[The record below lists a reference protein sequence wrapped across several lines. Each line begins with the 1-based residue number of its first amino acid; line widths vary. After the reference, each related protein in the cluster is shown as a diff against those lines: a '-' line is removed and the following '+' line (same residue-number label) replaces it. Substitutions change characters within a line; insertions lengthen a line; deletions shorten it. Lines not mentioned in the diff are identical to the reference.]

1 MRAPPG
7 PTRRPRPTLRSLET
21 ELFRVLNRLVEPR
34 LRAGC
39 AAPRLA
45 PGGLVVVEIRGRTTG
60 RRIRVPLAA
69 TRIQGY
75 VVVSTFRGRRSQWVR
90 NLLAS
95 PEVRVWSDG
104 RARRFRA
111 VVLAPGQRPHRTA
124 GLPPVLRW
132 VFAFL
137 APYTYAGW
145 AFAVLAPLSAPL
157 PGAVHPS
164 RRPQVETSR
173 PQSSKARRRARA
185 ASSTASRARSM
196 RAVIPKKPWNM
207 PS

>member
-1 MRAPPG
+1 VRATPG
-7 PTRRPRPTLRSLET
+7 PTRRSRPTLRSLET

-39 AAPRLA
+39 GAPRLA

-69 TRIQGY
+69 TRIQGH

-90 NLLAS
+90 NLLAI
-95 PEVRVWSDG
+95 PDVRVWSDG

-111 VVLAPGQRPHRTA
+111 VVLAPGHRPPRTA
-124 GLPPVLRW
+124 ALPPVLRW
-132 VFAFL
+132 VLSFL

-145 AFAVLAPLSAPL
+145 AFAVLAPESETASRPVRAGAT
-157 PGAVHPS
+157 PRSGAV
-164 RRPQVETSR
+164 RRRSGRRVPGRASAR
-173 PQSSKARRRARA
+173 PRRARDTPRG
-185 ASSTASRARSM
+185 S
-196 RAVIPKKPWNM
+196 
-207 PS
+207 

>member
-1 MRAPPG
+1 VRATPG
-7 PTRRPRPTLRSLET
+7 PTRRSRPTLRSLET

-45 PGGLVVVEIRGRTTG
+45 PGGLVLVEIRGRTTG
-60 RRIRVPLAA
+60 RTIRVPLAA
-69 TRIQGY
+69 TRIQGH

-111 VVLAPGQRPHRTA
+111 VVLAPGHRPPRTA

-132 VFAFL
+132 VLSFL

-145 AFAVLAPLSAPL
+145 AFAVLAPESEATL
-157 PGAVHPS
+157 
-164 RRPQVETSR
+164 RPIRARTTRR